1 MDKEEARNILAEH
14 LARYRTRSYSELVRM
29 VSVKHV
35 DTFEVTGASGTTY
48 QLEFQFFWDGRP
60 EGKIRVMGSIDDGGW
75 RAFLPMTDDFIL
87 GPEEPLYSI
96 KVSQTV
102 DPLQFFALGGKSLDL
117 SSDGMAGDDGCR

>member
-1 MDKEEARNILAEH
+1 MQHMDKEEARNILAEH

-87 GPEEPLYSI
+87 GPEEES
-96 KVSQTV
+96 T
-102 DPLQFFALGGKSLDL
+102 GE
-117 SSDGMAGDDGCR
+117 